1 MTGRIG
7 ILLLLLLAGLAPA
20 AYGRQVPDVR
30 ATSERYTVEALDTG
44 GGERPARVLVS
55 NNATS
60 RRHMV
65 SINSTLG
72 ALRRAII
79 REDQTRVAFLCEK
92 GFAIVDPAGQVPAD
106 EVYATG
112 AVASAGARWIAYQR
126 FYPDGHPGPSD
137 GIVLYDTGHAPE
149 KNHAAYPIAAERE
162 WRAGWP
168 VFPPA
173 AEWKDANTVTPRPEA
188 YTLSS
193 TLAWDGTPA
202 QPALIL
208 IFAMR
213 RGDADTV
220 VLAVPGGGAP
230 RVCWARLAGS
240 ADRWR
245 VKSLHLASA
254 ASGYTVRA
262 KSAAVDPAGAE
273 EASVSFPADCT
284 GSHP

>member
-7 ILLLLLLAGLAPA
+7 ILLLLLLPGLAPA
-20 AYGRQVPDVR
+20 ASGRQVPDVR
-30 ATSERYTVEALDTG
+30 ASSDRYTVEALDTG
-44 GGERPARVLVS
+44 GGERPARVLIS

-72 ALRRAII
+72 ALRRAVI

-92 GFAIVDPAGQVPAD
+92 GFAVVDPAGQVPAE

-112 AVASAGARWIAYQR
+112 AVASPGARWIAYQR

-137 GIVLYDTGHAPE
+137 GIVLYDTGQAQE

-173 AEWKDANTVTPRPEA
+173 AEWKDANSVTPRSEA

-193 TLAWDGTPA
+193 TLAWEGTPA
-202 QPALIL
+202 QPALI
-208 IFAMR
+208 FTMR
-213 RGDADTV
+213 RGDDDTV
-220 VLAVPGGGAP
+220 VLAVPGGAAP
-230 RVCWARLAGS
+230 RVCWARLPGS

-245 VKSLHLASA
+245 VKSLHLARQ
-254 ASGYTVRA
+254 ASGGYNVRA
-262 KSAAVDPAGAE
+262 KSAAADRAGSE
-273 EASVSFPADCT
+273 EASMSFPSDCT